1 MTQSGI
7 RVVFSSL
14 GSILVLFLVNVL
26 YYGKGNGGVDAF
38 STFSIQSSRTKNA
51 NVCHSLKENAL
62 FASNLVDGEPSPV
75 AADSGKNQ
83 LYLVLGGSGFIG
95 RRICKELAELSSG
108 DERTKVVS
116 ISRNGKP
123 ESWSLGIGEGDD
135 SMSWSEQV
143 EWIKHNISQSG
154 DDKTA
159 LENAIGNICG
169 ETAEAWDTTIVG
181 CIGNVNPNPSW
192 EGLWGLNFDDD
203 QLREENG
210 SVYELFLNQTESLRA
225 KGPLNLSRCVLLSLD
240 YTSQKCWEGPI
251 EGYLDGKRLAE
262 RRLLEAISA
271 PSGGDIKDPTNL
283 ERVVVIGLPN
293 FVYGGKRFPT
303 FGKIYRK
310 FVESPIAKAYVG
322 GNQAL
327 RSLSVA
333 EPEDWLEA
341 MVCIDFV

>member
-14 GSILVLFLVNVL
+14 GPILVLFLVNIF
-26 YYGKGNGGVDAF
+26 YYGKGNGGIHAF
-38 STFSIQSSRTKNA
+38 SAFSIQSSRTT
-51 NVCHSLKENAL
+51 NVNVRYSLRANAL
-62 FASNLVDGEPSPV
+62 FASNLADGEPSTV
-75 AADSGKNQ
+75 ATDSGKNQ

-95 RRICKELAELSSG
+95 RRICKELVESSSGAEL
-108 DERTKVVS
+108 TKVVS

-123 ESWSLGIGEGDD
+123 ESWSLGIGEGND
-135 SMSWSEQV
+135 STAWSEQV
-143 EWIKHNISQSG
+143 EWVKHNISESG
-154 DDKTA
+154 GGKIA
-159 LENAIGNICG
+159 LEKAIGDICG

-203 QLREENG
+203 QLLEENG
-210 SVYELFLNQTESLRA
+210 SVYELFLNQTELLRTE
-225 KGPLNLSRCVLLSLD
+225 GPLNLNRCILLSLD

-251 EGYLDGKRLAE
+251 AGYLDGKRLAE
-262 RRLLEAISA
+262 RRLLEAIST
-271 PSGGDIKDPTNL
+271 PSGGDITDPANL

-293 FVYGGKRFPT
+293 FVYGGKRFPA